1 MSPVVAYAVE
11 TRLVELDDNF
21 TVRLNDGQRDSHKQA
36 RQTGGSGVCR
46 LLTFFITSVS
56 MTWKTFQGSH
66 TVRYWVRKGARSKL
80 RVSEA
85 PPLASR
91 SNL

>member
-1 MSPVVAYAVE
+1 M
-11 TRLVELDDNF
+11 R
-21 TVRLNDGQRDSHKQA
+21 QRPL
-36 RQTGGSGVCR
+36 

-91 SNL
+91 SNLQHNAEENVYIGGHIGTIEVKEVS